1 MESRAWAVN
10 TCHEN
15 IEFRGRGRAGLS
27 GVLKRP
33 IKGAAGHSS
42 RPGSRPDIQH
52 AFIRH
57 LSIERMKGAII
68 MFRTTIVAAC
78 GAALMAF
85 ASTSASAE
93 EAPAAPG
100 SATVTPYTPP
110 EDNEGNVIAY
120 CSNFDDPESCGKPAA
135 DAFCQVVGFAS
146 ALSFAEGEPSKKTVT
161 PDGKACPADEC
172 KTFAEIV
179 CTP

>member
-1 MESRAWAVN
+1 
-10 TCHEN
+10 
-15 IEFRGRGRAGLS
+15 
-27 GVLKRP
+27 
-33 IKGAAGHSS
+33 
-42 RPGSRPDIQH
+42 
-52 AFIRH
+52 
-57 LSIERMKGAII
+57 

-78 GAALMAF
+78 GAALIA
-85 ASTSASAE
+85 AVSISASAE
-93 EAPAAPG
+93 EAPAPG
-100 SATVTPYTPP
+100 SAMVTPYTPP

-120 CSNFDDPESCGKPAA
+120 CSNFDDPESCGQPAA
-135 DAFCQVVGFAS
+135 DAFCQVVGFKS